1 MTQGRLIVV
10 SWQGSREAGLGSEI
24 EVRRQKGMRGDRKEQ
39 DHIEPTGKKK
49 KRKGGSKKTY

>member
-39 DHIEPTGKKK
+39 DHIEPTGKRKK
-49 KRKGGSKKTY
+49 GRT